1 MTDTTNFTDSQLSQ
15 LNQEIENGKKASKAY
30 NIFLE
35 KFIDDKRAQL
45 YQAFRDTSLEDVNK
59 LTEIKRLD
67 LALASIENEVF
78 SVIETGRL
86 ASISLNND
94 NLGE

>member
-1 MTDTTNFTDSQLSQ
+1 VTDTTEFTDAQLSQ
-15 LNQEIENGKKASKAY
+15 LNQEIESGKRASKAY
-30 NIFLE
+30 DIFLRQ
-35 KFIDDKRAQL
+35 FIDDKREQL
-45 YQAFRDTSLEDVNK
+45 YQAFRDNSLEDINK
-59 LTEIKRLD
+59 LADIKRLD

>member
-1 MTDTTNFTDSQLSQ
+1 MTDTTEFTDAQLSQ
-15 LNQEIENGKKASKAY
+15 LNQEIESGKRASKAY
-30 NIFLE
+30 DIFLRQ
-35 KFIDDKRAQL
+35 FIDDKREQL
-45 YQAFRDTSLEDVNK
+45 YQAFRDNSLEDINK
-59 LTEIKRLD
+59 LADIKRLD